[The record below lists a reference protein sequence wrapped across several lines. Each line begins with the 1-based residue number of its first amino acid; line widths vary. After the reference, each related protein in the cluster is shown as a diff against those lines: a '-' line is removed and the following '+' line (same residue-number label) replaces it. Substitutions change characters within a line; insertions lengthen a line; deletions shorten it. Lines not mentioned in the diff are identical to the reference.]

1 MIFSDSMHPL
11 AKALIGVLIVV
22 AALYFIFAGIPGYL
36 KPALPDV
43 LTVLN
48 GAIPLF
54 VILLGIFVAWLE
66 WDEWKIERELTKEE
80 KKLQAE
86 KKKARRKK

>member
-1 MIFSDSMHPL
+1 MHPL

-22 AALYFIFAGIPGYL
+22 AALYYIFAGIPGYL
-36 KPALPDV
+36 RPALPDV

-54 VILLGIFVAWLE
+54 VILLGIFIAWLE
-66 WDEWKIERELTKEE
+66 WDEWKIERELAKEE
-80 KKLQAE
+80 KKLEAE
-86 KKKARRKK
+86 KRKAKRKK

>member
-1 MIFSDSMHPL
+1 MHPL

-22 AALYFIFAGIPGYL
+22 AALYYIFAGIPGYL
-36 KPALPDV
+36 RPALPDV

-54 VILLGIFVAWLE
+54 VILLGIFIAWLE
-66 WDEWKIERELTKEE
+66 WDEWKIERELAKEE

>member
-1 MIFSDSMHPL
+1 MHPL

-22 AALYFIFAGIPGYL
+22 AALYYIFAGIPGYL
-36 KPALPDV
+36 KPALSDV

-54 VILLGIFVAWLE
+54 VILLGIFIAWLE
-66 WDEWKIERELTKEE
+66 WDEWKIERELAKEE